1 MGQRGAIKRH
11 RSHKQGRTEREL
23 VSNPRR
29 NCASDS
35 PVEVE
40 QEEKKCRTKAEGLI
54 TQVLRPHNLQKA
66 LQQVVSNKGS
76 AGIDGLKTIELED
89 YVRKHKSAL
98 LETVS
103 SDTYLPQ
110 PILGVEIPKGGGKLR
125 LLGIPTVVDRWL
137 QQAVSQVLMPKFE
150 NEFHENSYGFKPY
163 KSARTAVGKA
173 LSHIH
178 EGYSHI
184 VAIDLQT
191 FFDEVDHCLLLNLI
205 YRKVKCPVTLR
216 LIRKWLRAP
225 IQIKGKL
232 TKRRK
237 GVPQGS
243 PLSPLLSNILLNEL
257 DKELERRKL
266 RFVRYADDFSI
277 YCRIPSDAKLAS
289 KAITKYLVNKLK
301 LKVNKAKSGIVKPV
315 KFTILGF
322 TFASTYQKGVKGQY
336 QLTVG
341 EKAWSKLKEKLKSVT
356 RKTLPKSLSERIVKI
371 NEIIRGWLTYFK
383 GSSIAGK
390 LRDIDGWLRNRLR
403 YCIWTDWKKPE
414 RKRKNLIRLGVDADH
429 AYAWS
434 RTRKG
439 GWRIAQSPILNTT
452 ITVKRLKQK
461 GYIPM
466 LEIYT
471 KLNPSVYEPPYTR
484 PVRTVV

>member
-1 MGQRGAIKRH
+1 MI
-11 RSHKQGRTEREL
+11 
-23 VSNPRR
+23 V
-29 NCASDS
+29 
-35 PVEVE
+35 
-40 QEEKKCRTKAEGLI
+40 
-54 TQVLRPHNLQKA
+54 QVLRPQNLQKA
-66 LQQVVSNKGS
+66 LQQVIANKGS
-76 AGIDGLKTIELED
+76 AGIDGLKTTELKA
-89 YVRKHKSAL
+89 YVQKHRETL
-98 LETVS
+98 LETVKENK
-103 SDTYLPQ
+103 YLPQ
-110 PILGVEIPKGGGKLR
+110 SILGVEIPKGGGKLR
-125 LLGIPTVVDRWL
+125 LLGIPTVVDRLL

-150 NEFHENSYGFKPY
+150 NEFHENSYGFRPY

-205 YRKVKCPVTLR
+205 YQKVKCPVTLR

-225 IQIKGKL
+225 IQINGKL
-232 TKRRK
+232 VKRRK

-266 RFVRYADDFSI
+266 RFVRYADDFSV

-289 KAITKYLVNKLK
+289 KAITKYLVNRLK
-301 LKVNKAKSGIVKPV
+301 LKVNAEKSGIVKPV

-322 TFASTYQKGVKGQY
+322 TFAPTYQKGVKGQY

-341 EKAWSKLKEKLKSVT
+341 EKAWAKLKEKLKAVT
-356 RKTLPKSLSERIVKI
+356 RKTLSKSLSERIVKI

-383 GSSIAGK
+383 GSSIVGK
-390 LRDIDGWLRNRLR
+390 LRDVDGWLRNRLR

-439 GWRIAQSPILNTT
+439 GWCISQSPILNTT

-484 PVRTVV
+484 TVRTVV

>member
-1 MGQRGAIKRH
+1 MI
-11 RSHKQGRTEREL
+11 E
-23 VSNPRR
+23 
-29 NCASDS
+29 
-35 PVEVE
+35 
-40 QEEKKCRTKAEGLI
+40 
-54 TQVLRPHNLQKA
+54 QVLRPQNLQRA
-66 LQQVVSNKGS
+66 LHQVIANKGS
-76 AGIDGLKTIELED
+76 AGIDGLKTTELKT
-89 YVRKHKSAL
+89 YVQKHKNAL
-98 LETVS
+98 LATVR
-103 SDTYLPQ
+103 DNQYLPQ
-110 PILGVEIPKGGGKLR
+110 SILGVEIPKGGGKLR
-125 LLGIPTVVDRWL
+125 LLGIPTVLDRLL
-137 QQAVSQVLMPKFE
+137 QQAVSQVLTPKFE
-150 NEFHENSYGFKPY
+150 YDFHDNSYGFRPCKN
-163 KSARTAVGKA
+163 ARTAVGKA

-184 VAIDLQT
+184 VAIDLET

-205 YRKVKCPVTLR
+205 YRKVKCPITLR

-232 TKRRK
+232 VKRRK

-257 DKELERRKL
+257 DKELESRKL

-277 YCRIPSDAKLAS
+277 YCRLPSDAKLIS
-289 KAITKYLVNKLK
+289 KTITKYLVTQLK
-301 LKVNKAKSGIVKPV
+301 LKVNVAKSGIVKPV

-341 EKAWSKLKEKLKSVT
+341 EKAWTKLKEKLKAIT
-356 RKTLPKSLSERIVKI
+356 RKTLPISLAERIVKI
-371 NEIIRGWLTYFK
+371 NEVTRGWLTYFK
-383 GSSIAGK
+383 GSNIVGK
-390 LRDIDGWLRNRLR
+390 LRDVDGWLRNRLR

-414 RKRKNLIRLGVDADH
+414 RKRKNLLRLGVDADH

-439 GWRIAQSPILNTT
+439 GWRIAQSPILTTT

-466 LEIYT
+466 LEIYR
-471 KLNPSVYEPPYTR
+471 KLNPSVYEPPYTKNEHT
-484 PVRTVV
+484 PV